1 MQIIYPAASA
11 PDASITPPTSATLPL
26 STAQRQ
32 QLLITS
38 VLEQSENYVCQPCPY
53 PLEAEHTASSLLAY
67 EFYNINPRAYPCLE
81 QGEELQLRLEGD
93 ILLTAAQCDPF
104 TLSTCDSLLQGL
116 STQQSLAEGMLDSK
130 LQLLTVLQEMTNT
143 MFRQHTLDG
152 QQGGLPVPLSAETR
166 DAFKSFDVDIG
177 EWASPAQAYALI
189 SGKWGE
195 LERGITEEAL
205 LVLSLRLQVLRL
217 GLYRSAGQYLSDLAQ
232 TLVSNFLDDEDWVGP
247 GEVHRGGALLK
258 SCVEDPFLSR
268 WPNMGWLGQQSGSD
282 GANQHGK

>member
-1 MQIIYPAASA
+1 MPIIHPAARA
-11 PDASITPPTSATLPL
+11 PEVSITPPPGATLPL

-38 VLEQSENYVCQPCPY
+38 VLEHSENYVCQPCPY

-217 GLYRSAGQYLSDLAQ
+217 RLYRSAGQYLSDQAQ
-232 TLVSNFLDDEDWVGP
+232 TLLSHHLDDEEWVEP
-247 GEVHRGGALLK
+247 GGVHHGGILLK
-258 SCVEDPFLSR
+258 SCVENPFLSR
-268 WPNMGWLGQQSGSD
+268 WPNTEGLRRPNAARGV
-282 GANQHGK
+282 NHHGK